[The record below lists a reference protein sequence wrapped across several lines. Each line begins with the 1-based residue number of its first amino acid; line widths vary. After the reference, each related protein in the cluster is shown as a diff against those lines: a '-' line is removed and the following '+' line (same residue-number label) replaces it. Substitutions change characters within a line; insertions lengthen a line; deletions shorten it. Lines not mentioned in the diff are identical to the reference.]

1 MHKHGMRILLML
13 IAAMSAHAASPLV
26 PEQRGYVGASAG
38 RADFRRACE
47 GVTVSCDDN
56 DTAARLFVGYQF
68 GRTGALELGYADLG
82 KARAS
87 GTVSGA
93 AASAEGKVTAWDAVA
108 VALHP
113 VSERF
118 SLMGKLGFYR
128 AETKVSGSASIAGF
142 SATAADADR
151 NTGLTFG
158 LGGMYDFTRHLAA
171 RAEWQRYH
179 RVGGDNTGGRQN
191 IDFFSVGALVKF

>member
-1 MHKHGMRILLML
+1 MRKQGFQILML
-13 IAAMSAHAASPLV
+13 LAATSAHAASPLA

-38 RADFRRACE
+38 GSQFRRACD
-47 GVTVSCDDN
+47 GVPVSCDDR
-56 DTAARLFVGYQF
+56 DTAARLFVGAQF

-93 AASAEGKVTAWDAVA
+93 SVSADGKVSAWDAVA

-118 SLMGKLGFYR
+118 SLLGKLGLYQ

-142 SATAADADR
+142 SATAADRDR
-151 NTGLTFG
+151 NNGLTFG
-158 LGGMYDFTRHLAA
+158 LGAMYDFTRHVAA

-179 RVGGDNTGGRQN
+179 RVGGESTGGRQN
-191 IDFFSVGALVKF
+191 VDFLSVGALVKV